1 MTDLAGDQLACA
13 PCGERL
19 VPRGALRPDT
29 AHPEPRAWDPRCPW
43 SFLMGGHLPDEP
55 FNPVIGITTSH
66 DGGCW

>member
-13 PCGERL
+13 HSGERL

-29 AHPEPRAWDPRCPW
+29 AHPDLRTWDPW
-43 SFLMGGHLPDEP
+43 SSWTPLLCGHLPHEP
-55 FNPVIGITTSH
+55 FNPIMGITTAH

>member
-13 PCGERL
+13 PSGERL

-29 AHPEPRAWDPRCPW
+29 CHPEPWAWQAACP
-43 SFLMGGHLPDEP
+43 LHGGRLPDEP
-55 FNPVIGITTSH
+55 FNPAIGITTSH